1 MKIAALVLAGGKSK
15 RMNGN
20 NKAFLQYKNKSFI
33 ENITGQL
40 IGFNN
45 IYISVDNKENYKE
58 LKFDL
63 VEDIYTD
70 IGPIGGI
77 YSALKYINEDYVFVV
92 ACDMPKITKQFA
104 KYLCDIITGEEKAL
118 VVRDK
123 SGKIHPLGG
132 IYSKNIIPE
141 IEEMIL
147 QKDYKLLNLLS
158 KVNAKIVSLSETEFD
173 IDILGN
179 INNIKEYEKLNK

>member
-77 YSALKYINEDYVFVV
+77 YSALKNINEDYVFVV

-104 KYLCDIITGEEKAL
+104 KYLCDFITGEEKAL
-118 VVRDK
+118 VLRDK